1 MPPLLIFSI
10 NIIFQPSTSILS
22 LPIFFISFSSYFPF
36 SLRFLSPPLLVPP
49 RYFRKGQDEKFTGET
64 WYFFFSLQH
73 SPLLRGKKN
82 SQGILISHFLYNI
95 SFPDHPWALSSST
108 PQPLFATFQPTLAIG
123 AREFFLYSFLFC
135 KTILFTP
142 RLHKLHFYVFFYS
155 STFFPLFFF
164 STLAFYVKWEKIR
177 FFCVKKHLTFLSV
190 FFPFSPH
197 FIRRVISNEKI
208 WLPLKYILLAAK
220 YGDVDKGRGSHHI
233 AVERN
238 NQDKQL
244 ILQYM

>member
-142 RLHKLHFYVFFYS
+142 RLHKLHFYVFFLFFDFFP
-155 STFFPLFFF
+155 TFFFLHSRILCEMGKNTLLLCKETLNVPLCVF
-164 STLAFYVKWEKIR
+164 SILSAFYSQSNFQRENMAAFKI
-177 FFCVKKHLTFLSV
+177 
-190 FFPFSPH
+190 H
-197 FIRRVISNEKI
+197 FAGCEI
-208 WLPLKYILLAAK
+208 WRC
-220 YGDVDKGRGSHHI
+220 G
-233 AVERN
+233 
-238 NQDKQL
+238 
-244 ILQYM
+244 